1 MIKTA
6 TTNMGM
12 IVKVMMNMATIS
24 MVTIQRVTTR
34 MATMNTAI
42 REMIARTKVTL
53 VVCYLI

>member
-6 TTNMGM
+6 TTNMAM
-12 IVKVMMNMATIS
+12 IVKVMMNMVTIS
-24 MVTIQRVTTR
+24 MVTIQRAMTR

-42 REMIARTKVTL
+42 REMIVHTRATL

>member
-24 MVTIQRVTTR
+24 MVTIQRVMTR
-34 MATMNTAI
+34 ITTMNTAI
-42 REMIARTKVTL
+42 REMIVRTKATL